1 MLRDYYPR
9 PPDCSDQVE
18 NAGYKPVS
26 MVYVYTAY
34 ILLILGYLI
43 AVLIFGMEVLH
54 RAFLRPGNLSFS
66 GALSKSKKF

>member
-1 MLRDYYPR
+1 
-9 PPDCSDQVE
+9 
-18 NAGYKPVS
+18 